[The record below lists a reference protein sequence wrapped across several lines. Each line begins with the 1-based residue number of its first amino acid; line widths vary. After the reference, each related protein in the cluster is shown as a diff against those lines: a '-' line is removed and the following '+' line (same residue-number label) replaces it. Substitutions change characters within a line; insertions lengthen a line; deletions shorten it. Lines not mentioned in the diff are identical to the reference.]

1 MKSLILLLGF
11 VLASSSAH
19 AANNPT
25 EAAPAGLEKA
35 IFAGGCFWCMEHE
48 FDGVSG
54 VVSATSGYIG
64 GRVANPT
71 YEQVVAGGTG
81 HAEAVE
87 VLFDPKK
94 ISYVDLLKIFW
105 RNIDPTVK
113 DQQFCD
119 RGNQYRSGIFY
130 VNAVQGKAAD
140 AFKQSLLD
148 SGKFKD
154 GLYTEITPASV
165 FFMAEEYHQNYAEK
179 NPVRYG
185 YYRRS
190 CGRDARLREIWGAPV
205 EKS

>member
-11 VLASSSAH
+11 VLAASSAH
-19 AANNPT
+19 AANYPT
-25 EAAPAGLEKA
+25 EAAPAGMEKA

-54 VVSATSGYIG
+54 VVSATSGYVG

-130 VNAVQGKAAD
+130 VNAVQRKAAD

-148 SGKFKD
+148 SSKFKD